1 MEGMLCRCRP
11 AIQRSGLGRDRPGCP
26 AVARP
31 RVGGR
36 DSNAKKVDR
45 AKPSKSQARLLSR
58 WTWQANS
65 SRIRTSEIAARLD
78 LFLTRGLRS
87 QQLNRNAKPLRGLF
101 AILEHADFD
110 RRILSQYGMQ
120 LALMNSRSIGSENR
134 GLHRRTAW

>member
-11 AIQRSGLGRDRPGCP
+11 DIQRSGLGRDRPGCP

-31 RVGGR
+31 RVDGR
-36 DSNAKKVDR
+36 DSNANKVDR

-78 LFLTRGLRS
+78 LFLTRRAPRPAAQSERQAIARLVRDSGT
-87 QQLNRNAKPLRGLF
+87 RGL
-101 AILEHADFD
+101 
-110 RRILSQYGMQ
+110 
-120 LALMNSRSIGSENR
+120 
-134 GLHRRTAW
+134 

>member
-31 RVGGR
+31 RVGCR
-36 DSNAKKVDR
+36 DSNANKVDR

-65 SRIRTSEIAARLD
+65 SRHQVTGFPKLKMHLASW
-78 LFLTRGLRS
+78 
-87 QQLNRNAKPLRGLF
+87 LND
-101 AILEHADFD
+101 ECADAY
-110 RRILSQYGMQ
+110 LSS
-120 LALMNSRSIGSENR
+120 APPA
-134 GLHRRTAW
+134 H

>member
-31 RVGGR
+31 RVGCR
-36 DSNAKKVDR
+36 DSNANKVDW
-45 AKPSKSQARLLSR
+45 AKPSKSRAKLPSR

-78 LFLTRGLRS
+78 LFLTRGLHGH
-87 QQLNRNAKPLRGLF
+87 QLNRNTKPLRGFF

-110 RRILSQYGMQ
+110 RRTLSQYGMQ
-120 LALMNSRSIGSENR
+120 LAVMNSCSISSENR
-134 GLHRRTAW
+134 